1 MRDYTAKHDQGKID
15 WALLPWKIIERSA
28 KIMTDVIRPKEEG
41 GEGYGRASWRTVPGG
56 FFRYW
61 AAMQRHIFERFVL
74 GEVLDK
80 KSGEPHTAHIICN
93 AAFVGEMDLEYA
105 EECKKTEG
113 TRNELSIEQF
123 NNFFDPDIFDE
134 PEDVE
139 EKQQETFWRYG
150 TPPGNRKV
158 LFQFSDEECVYT
170 EIGETDNRQIWY
182 NDGVD
187 VIKLEDINRWAYLHE
202 VIAMLTSKHK

>member
-123 NNFFDPDIFDE
+123 NNFFNE

-150 TPPGNRKV
+150 TPPIGGHIIFQQIYQDNTYTDIGDVKV
-158 LFQFSDEECVYT
+158 RSVEYNN
-170 EIGETDNRQIWY
+170 GEDHCNIQ
-182 NDGVD
+182 NVD
-187 VIKLEDINRWAYLHE
+187 RWAYLHE
-202 VIAMLTSKHK
+202 VIAMLTPKHSQE